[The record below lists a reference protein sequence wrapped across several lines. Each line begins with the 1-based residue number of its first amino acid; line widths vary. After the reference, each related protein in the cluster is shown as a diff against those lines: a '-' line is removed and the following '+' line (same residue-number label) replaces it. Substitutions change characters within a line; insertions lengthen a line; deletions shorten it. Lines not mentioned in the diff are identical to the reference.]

1 MIGFNAIYPK
11 PLRPLV
17 ALMKHSNFGF
27 YSLKIGMRRMVS
39 GQHQQFP
46 TLTTRAL
53 GSRRFDARNTCV
65 LVFLTF

>member
-1 MIGFNAIYPK
+1 M
-11 PLRPLV
+11 

-27 YSLKIGMRRMVS
+27 YSLKIGMRRRMVS
-39 GQHQQFP
+39 GQHRQFP